1 MTVLIISFSIGVWLG
16 LAVRIQE
23 EIHPSKRFFHFFKN
37 IFERLSTTVCRNLP
51 PTLVERGFRLPHPNE
66 QFWRHEDDFYVCSP
80 ALARPRFLPFG
91 VRQDSY

>member
-23 EIHPSKRFFHFFKN
+23 EFHPSKRFFHFFEN

-51 PTLVERGFRLPHPNE
+51 TTPVEKRFRLPFPNE
-66 QFWRHEDDFYVCSP
+66 QF
-80 ALARPRFLPFG
+80 
-91 VRQDSY
+91 

>member
-51 PTLVERGFRLPHPNE
+51 PTLAKRPSRLRHPNE
-66 QFWRHEDDFYVCSP
+66 QF
-80 ALARPRFLPFG
+80 
-91 VRQDSY
+91 